1 MYPIFRWNGE
11 RFGFVH
17 RWRLFDSRSYYLG
30 WVDEGEVWRRDGTYL
45 GELVDGSYVLRRRNA
60 APRSPRVP
68 IEPPSSLPALPS
80 SSSWAPRPFFKKP
93 TAGSGWEDALDEF

>member
-1 MYPIFRWNGE
+1 VYPIFRWNGE
-11 RFGFVH
+11 RFGFIH

-45 GELVDGSYVLRRRNA
+45 GELVDGYYVLRKRNA

-68 IEPPSSLPALPS
+68 IEQPSLPAPPSS
-80 SSSWAPRPFFKKP
+80 WTPRPPRKP
-93 TAGSGWEDALDEF
+93 IAGWADALDEF

>member
-1 MYPIFRWNGE
+1 VDPIFRWNGE
-11 RFGFVH
+11 YFGFVH

-45 GELVDGSYVLRRRNA
+45 GELVDGYYVLRRRNA

-68 IEPPSSLPALPS
+68 IEPPSSLPAPPS
-80 SSSWAPRPFFKKP
+80 SWTPRPPRKP
-93 TAGSGWEDALDEF
+93 IAGWADALDEF